1 MRIEIHFGVLHDTI
15 EAQLNMQ
22 GLTLGE
28 EAEKYEKIRNA
39 INMCKFHVASSKEV
53 ENMFRR
59 LKEKM
64 LDDIKKINCE
74 HKLEIVENYKKYIW
88 ETIEREQLSN
98 RAHDAVEECIEEAKE
113 FGVEDS
119 IVVIEVEPYEAYV
132 TADYFLELL
141 LEETVNE
148 EDIEIDEDFD
158 IFDEK
163 YKKEKEEL
171 EQVIN
176 IAIKKYIKDT
186 GCVLNAYEV
195 TEKERIVNLEEYE
208 A

>member
-1 MRIEIHFGVLHDTI
+1 MIIEIHFEALHDTI

-59 LKEKM
+59 LKAKM

-119 IVVIEVEPYEAYV
+119 IVVIEVEPYEPYMA
-132 TADYFLELL
+132 ADSFLELL
-141 LEETVNE
+141 LEETTNE
-148 EDIEIDEDFD
+148 VGEELCLNFD
-158 IFDEK
+158 VLNDK
-163 YKKEKEEL
+163 HKKEKEEL

-176 IAIKKYIKDT
+176 QALHKYIEDT

-195 TEKERIVNLEEYE
+195 TEKERIVNLETYE